1 MRPLVVRPL
10 IMNATNGNAASGNAA
25 KGYRGRALVVDLTTG
40 EHRWDPIPV
49 AVLRA
54 TIGGIGLG
62 TWLLHRYG
70 APTADH
76 DGETLTDADRRRLL
90 DSALEPE
97 NPLIFATSPLVG
109 TRLTTS
115 SKFAVLT
122 RSPLT
127 GFIADGLSSSHLAVE
142 LKRACGDALV
152 VVGRATTPT
161 LLQIDTDGTPRLLPA
176 TDLMGLSTM
185 DTEAAVKQMLDDG
198 SRRPVR
204 VASIG
209 PAGERLV
216 RFASIANDG
225 GRQAG
230 RCGPGAVMGSKNLKA
245 IAIRGRPDSDP
256 PIADADGLREYSR
269 DLSRRSL
276 GAATAKYRELGTI
289 ANVSVFNRLGTL
301 PTRNFQQSTFE
312 QAEAVSGEALHQTRA
327 TRTAH
332 CANCTIGCEKIVTVA
347 PKGDGAT
354 STGPPISARLEYE
367 SLFAL
372 GPLVGVGDP
381 DAVIR
386 AVRRCDE
393 LGLDTIS
400 AGGVIAWAIET
411 AERGLLP
418 QMASVMGS
426 DATTPTGLQFGDGE
440 GVIALLDDI
449 GYRRGY
455 LGNLLADGTRRAAQ
469 QVGGGSV
476 DWAMQVK
483 GLEMPGYEPRSL
495 KTLALGLA
503 TTPRGACHN
512 RTSAYDADFS
522 PDVDRLAVD
531 DRRGHI
537 AAASE
542 DFAAALDSLIWCK
555 FLRRAFDDFWEES
568 ANVYRMVTGWDDFDS
583 AELRRAASHIAD
595 LKKAYN
601 QRWGWRRSDDT
612 LPPRILNEPLT
623 DGVAAGVGLT
633 ASELDKMIA
642 DYYVARGWSEA
653 GQVDAATLAL

>member
-1 MRPLVVRPL
+1 MDALY
-10 IMNATNGNAASGNAA
+10 
-25 KGYRGRALVVDLTTG
+25 GYRGFATVVDLTTG
-40 EHRWDPIPV
+40 EYRRDPIPQD
-49 AVLRA
+49 ALRA
-54 TIGGIGLG
+54 TVGGIGLG
-62 TWLLHRYG
+62 TWMLHRYG
-70 APTADH
+70 SPAVDH
-76 DGETLTDADRRRLL
+76 DGEILSDDDRKQLL
-90 DSALEPE
+90 DSALSPD
-97 NPLIFATSPLVG
+97 NPLIFVTSPLVG

-115 SKFAVLT
+115 SKFAVMT

-152 VVGRATTPT
+152 IAGRSEHPA
-161 LLQIDTDGTPRLLPA
+161 LLHIDTDGVPHIRNAGHLL
-176 TDLMGLSTM
+176 GLSTL
-185 DTEAAVKQMLDDG
+185 DTEATVKQELDDG
-198 SRRPVR
+198 GRRPVR
-204 VASIG
+204 VACIG
-209 PAGERLV
+209 PAGENLV

-245 IAIRGRPDSDP
+245 IAVRGNPDEDP
-256 PIADADGLREYSR
+256 PVAHPEDLRGYAR

-312 QAEAVSGEALHQTRA
+312 DAEAVSGEALHQTKT
-327 TRTAH
+327 TRSAH
-332 CANCTIGCEKIVTVA
+332 CANCTIGCEKIVTVGSKA
-347 PKGDGAT
+347 RGTQQDGEV
-354 STGPPISARLEYE
+354 SARLEYE

-400 AGGVIAWAIET
+400 AGGVIAWAMET
-411 AERGLLP
+411 AGRGLLP
-418 QMASVMGS
+418 SLDLGDGADLARAG
-426 DATTPTGLQFGDGE
+426 PNFGDGAA
-440 GVIALLDDI
+440 VIQLLEDI
-449 GYRRGY
+449 GYRRGV
-455 LGNLLADGTRRAAQ
+455 LGNLLADGTRLAAER
-469 QVGGGSV
+469 VGGGSGA
-476 DWAMQVK
+476 WAMQVK

-522 PDVDRLAVD
+522 PEVDRLTVD
-531 DRRGHI
+531 GRRGKI
-537 AAASE
+537 AADSE

-555 FLRRAFDDFWEES
+555 FLRRAFGDFWEES
-568 ANVYRMVTGWDDFDS
+568 AAVYRMVTGWEDFDA
-583 AELRRAASHIAD
+583 AELRRAAAHIAD
-595 LKKAYN
+595 LKKRYN

-612 LPPRILNEPLT
+612 LPDRALNEPLA

-633 ASELDKMIA
+633 KGELDRMID
-642 DYYVARGWSEA
+642 DYYRARGWTTGGRVEPASI
-653 GQVDAATLAL
+653 VL

>member
-1 MRPLVVRPL
+1 MDALY
-10 IMNATNGNAASGNAA
+10 
-25 KGYRGRALVVDLTTG
+25 GYRGFATVVDLTTG
-40 EHRWDPIPV
+40 EYRRDPIPQD
-49 AVLRA
+49 ALRA
-54 TIGGIGLG
+54 TVGGIGLG
-62 TWLLHRYG
+62 TWMLHRYG
-70 APTADH
+70 SPAVDH
-76 DGETLTDADRRRLL
+76 DGEILSDDDRKQLL
-90 DSALEPE
+90 DSALSPD
-97 NPLIFATSPLVG
+97 NPLIFVTSPLVG

-115 SKFAVLT
+115 SKFAVMT

-152 VVGRATTPT
+152 IAGRSEHPA
-161 LLQIDTDGTPRLLPA
+161 LLHIDTDGVPHIRNAGHLL
-176 TDLMGLSTM
+176 GLSTL
-185 DTEAAVKQMLDDG
+185 DTEATVKQELDDG
-198 SRRPVR
+198 GRRPVR
-204 VASIG
+204 VACIG
-209 PAGERLV
+209 PAGENLV

-245 IAIRGRPDSDP
+245 IAVRGNPDEDP
-256 PIADADGLREYSR
+256 PVAHPEDLRGYAR

-312 QAEAVSGEALHQTRA
+312 DAEAVSGEALHQTNT
-327 TRTAH
+327 TRSAH
-332 CANCTIGCEKIVTVA
+332 CANCTIGCEKIVTVGSKA
-347 PKGDGAT
+347 RGTQQDGEV
-354 STGPPISARLEYE
+354 SARLEYE

-400 AGGVIAWAIET
+400 AGGVIAWAMET
-411 AERGLLP
+411 AGRGLLP
-418 QMASVMGS
+418 SLHLGDGA
-426 DATTPTGLQFGDGE
+426 DLAHAGLNFGDGAV
-440 GVIALLDDI
+440 VIQLVEDI
-449 GYRRGY
+449 GYRRGV
-455 LGNLLADGTRRAAQ
+455 LGNLLADGTRLAAER
-469 QVGGGSV
+469 VGGGSGA
-476 DWAMQVK
+476 WAMQVK

-522 PDVDRLAVD
+522 PEVDRLAVD
-531 DRRGHI
+531 GRRGKI
-537 AAASE
+537 AADSE

-555 FLRRAFDDFWEES
+555 FLRRAFGDFWEES
-568 ANVYRMVTGWDDFDS
+568 AAVYRIVTGWEDFDA
-583 AELRRAASHIAD
+583 AELRRAAAHIAD
-595 LKKAYN
+595 LKKRYN

-612 LPPRILNEPLT
+612 LPDRALNEPLA

-633 ASELDKMIA
+633 KEELDRMID
-642 DYYVARGWSEA
+642 DYYRARGWTTGGRVEPASI
-653 GQVDAATLAL
+653 VL

>member
-1 MRPLVVRPL
+1 MS
-10 IMNATNGNAASGNAA
+10 TTH
-25 KGYRGRALVVDLTTG
+25 GYRGAALVVDLTTG
-40 EHRWDPIPV
+40 EHRWDPIPDR
-49 AVLRA
+49 VLRA

-62 TWLLHRYG
+62 TWLLHQYG
-70 APTADH
+70 APEVDS
-76 DGETLTDADRRRLL
+76 DGAILTDAERLRLL
-90 DSALEPE
+90 DSAFEPE
-97 NPLIFATSPLVG
+97 NPLIFVSSPLVG

-152 VVGRATTPT
+152 ILGKALEPT
-161 LLQIDTDGTPRLLPA
+161 LLHIDGDSPPRLLPA
-176 TDLMGLSTM
+176 GDLLGLSTS
-185 DTEAAVKQMLDDG
+185 DTEVAVKERLDDG
-198 SRRPVR
+198 TRRPVR

-245 IAIRGRPDSDP
+245 IAVRGRPDANP
-256 PIADADGLREYSR
+256 PVADSSGLREYAR

-312 QAEAVSGEALHQTRA
+312 MADDVSGEVLHQTRA

-332 CANCTIGCEKIVTVA
+332 CANCTIGCEKIISVA
-347 PKGDGAT
+347 SKEGDSESAGNRE
-354 STGPPISARLEYE
+354 SARLEYE

-386 AVRRCDE
+386 AVKRCDE
-393 LGLDTIS
+393 LGIDTIS
-400 AGGVIAWAIET
+400 TGGAIAWAIESS
-411 AERGLLP
+411 ERGLLP
-418 QMASVMGS
+418 RTLGGENVNG
-426 DATTPTGLQFGDGE
+426 GLPVSLHFGNGE
-440 GVIALLDDI
+440 AVLALLDDI
-449 GYRRGY
+449 GHRRGY
-455 LGNLLADGTRRAAQ
+455 LGNLLADGTRLAALS
-469 QVGGGSV
+469 VGGGSEK
-476 DWAMQVK
+476 WAMQVK

-522 PDVDRLAVD
+522 PEVDRLTVD
-531 DRRGHI
+531 DRRGSI

-555 FLRRAFDDFWEES
+555 FLRRAFGDFWEES
-568 ANVYRMVTGWDDFDS
+568 AAVYRMITGWDDFDA

-601 QRWGWRRSDDT
+601 QRWGWNRADDT
-612 LPPRILNEPLT
+612 LPPRTLT
-623 DGVAAGVGLT
+623 EALSDGVAAGVGLT
-633 ASELDKMIA
+633 PDELDKMIA
-642 DYYVARGWSEA
+642 DYYVARGWNSDGRVA
-653 GQVDAATLAL
+653 MASLAL

>member
-1 MRPLVVRPL
+1 MSALY
-10 IMNATNGNAASGNAA
+10 
-25 KGYRGRALVVDLTTG
+25 GYRGYATVVDLTTG
-40 EHRWDPIPV
+40 EYRRDQIPPS
-49 AVLRA
+49 VLRA

-70 APTADH
+70 GPPLDL
-76 DGETLTDADRRRLL
+76 DGEVISHAERTQLL
-90 DSALEPE
+90 DTALEPD
-97 NPLIFATSPLVG
+97 NPLIFVTSPLVG

-115 SKFAVLT
+115 SKFAVMT

-152 VVGRATTPT
+152 ITGRSDRPA
-161 LLQIDTDGTPRLLPA
+161 LLHIDTDGVPRARPA
-176 TDLMGLSTM
+176 DHLVSLSTM
-185 DTEAAVKQMLDDG
+185 ETEAAVKRELDDG

-204 VASIG
+204 VACIG
-209 PAGERLV
+209 PAGEKLV

-245 IAIRGRPDSDP
+245 IAIRGNPDADPPVARPD
-256 PIADADGLREYSR
+256 ALREYAR

-312 QAEAVSGEALHQTRA
+312 DAEAVSGEALHQTRA
-327 TRTAH
+327 TRSAH
-332 CANCTIGCEKIVTVA
+332 CANCTIGCEKIVTVGKKNA
-347 PKGDGAT
+347 GAK
-354 STGPPISARLEYE
+354 STGQVSARLEYE

-372 GPLVGVGDP
+372 GPLIGVGNP

-400 AGGVIAWAIET
+400 AGGVIAWAMET
-411 AERGLLP
+411 AERELLP
-418 QMASVMGS
+418 SLHLGNSNGVADS
-426 DATTPTGLQFGDGE
+426 APNFGDGSA
-440 GVIALLDDI
+440 VVNLLGDI
-449 GYRRGY
+449 GHRRGR
-455 LGNLLADGTRRAAQ
+455 LGNLLAEGSRLAAAQ
-469 QVGGGSV
+469 VGCGSQA
-476 DWAMQVK
+476 WAMQVK

-522 PDVDRLAVD
+522 PEVDRLTID
-531 DRRGHI
+531 GRRGKI
-537 AAASE
+537 AADSE

-555 FLRRAFDDFWEES
+555 FLRRAFGDFWEES
-568 ANVYRMVTGWDDFDS
+568 AAVYRMVTGWDDFD
-583 AELRRAASHIAD
+583 ADELRRAAAHIAD

-612 LPPRILNEPLT
+612 LPDRTLT
-623 DGVAAGVGLT
+623 ELLPDGVAAGVGLT
-633 ASELDKMIA
+633 RDELDGMIA
-642 DYYVARGWSEA
+642 DYYRARGWSA
-653 GQVDAATLAL
+653 DGRVDLAAVSL

>member
-1 MRPLVVRPL
+1 MTSLH
-10 IMNATNGNAASGNAA
+10 
-25 KGYRGRALVVDLTTG
+25 GYRGYATVVDLTTG
-40 EHRWDPIPV
+40 EYRRDTIP
-49 AVLRA
+49 AAALRS

-70 APTADH
+70 GPPVDQ
-76 DGETLTDADRRRLL
+76 DGELHHHADRMRRL
-90 DSALEPE
+90 DSALQPD
-97 NPLIFATSPLVG
+97 NPLIFVTSPLVG

-115 SKFAVLT
+115 SKFAVMT

-152 VVGRATTPT
+152 ITGRCDD
-161 LLQIDTDGTPRLLPA
+161 LSVLHVDVDGAPRIKPA
-176 TDLMGLSTM
+176 AHLKGLSTTE
-185 DTEAAVKQMLDDG
+185 TEAGVKGELNDG

-204 VASIG
+204 VACIG
-209 PAGERLV
+209 PAGENLV

-245 IAIRGRPDSDP
+245 VALRGNPEADPPVARPD
-256 PIADADGLREYSR
+256 ALREYAR

-276 GAATAKYRELGTI
+276 GAATAKYRELGTM

-312 QAEAVSGEALHQTRA
+312 DAEAVSGEALHQNRPTRS
-327 TRTAH
+327 AH
-332 CANCTIGCEKIVTVA
+332 CANCTIGCEKIVTVGKKD
-347 PKGDGAT
+347 PGAKQ
-354 STGPPISARLEYE
+354 GAEISSRLEYE

-372 GPLVGVGDP
+372 GPLIGVGDP
-381 DAVIR
+381 DAIIR

-400 AGGVIAWAIET
+400 AGGVIAWVMET

-418 QMASVMGS
+418 SL
-426 DATTPTGLQFGDGE
+426 GLGNSNGVTNSALNFGDGTA
-440 GVIALLDDI
+440 VIDLLDDM
-449 GYRRGY
+449 GHRRGF
-455 LGNLLADGTRRAAQ
+455 LGNLLAEGTRLAAEQ
-469 QVGGGSV
+469 IGAGSES
-476 DWAMQVK
+476 WAMQVK

-522 PDVDRLAVD
+522 PDVDRLTVD
-531 DRRGHI
+531 DTRGQI
-537 AAASE
+537 AADSE

-555 FLRRAFDDFWEES
+555 FLRRAFGDFWEES
-568 ANVYRMVTGWDDFDS
+568 AAVYRMVTGWEDFDA
-583 AELRRAASHIAD
+583 AELRRAAAHIAD

-612 LPPRILNEPLT
+612 LPGRTLTEPLP

-633 ASELDKMIA
+633 ANELNGMIT
-642 DYYVARGWSEA
+642 DYYRARGWSEA
-653 GQVDAATLAL
+653 GRIDLAALGL

>member
-1 MRPLVVRPL
+1 MDALY
-10 IMNATNGNAASGNAA
+10 
-25 KGYRGRALVVDLTTG
+25 GYRGFATVVDLTTG
-40 EHRWDPIPV
+40 EYRRDPIPQD
-49 AVLRA
+49 ALRA
-54 TIGGIGLG
+54 TVGGIGLG
-62 TWLLHRYG
+62 TWMLHRYG
-70 APTADH
+70 SPAVDH
-76 DGETLTDADRRRLL
+76 DGEILSDDDRKQLL
-90 DSALEPE
+90 DSALSPD
-97 NPLIFATSPLVG
+97 NPLIFVTSPLVG

-115 SKFAVLT
+115 SKFAVMT

-127 GFIADGLSSSHLAVE
+127 GFIADGLSSSHLAVD

-152 VVGRATTPT
+152 IAGRSEHPA
-161 LLQIDTDGTPRLLPA
+161 LLHIDTDGVPHIRNAGHLL
-176 TDLMGLSTM
+176 GLSTL
-185 DTEAAVKQMLDDG
+185 DTEATVKRELDDG
-198 SRRPVR
+198 GRRPVR
-204 VASIG
+204 VACIG
-209 PAGERLV
+209 PAGENLV

-245 IAIRGRPDSDP
+245 IAVRGNPDADP
-256 PIADADGLREYSR
+256 PVAHPEDLRGYAR

-312 QAEAVSGEALHQTRA
+312 DAEAVSGEALHQTKT
-327 TRTAH
+327 TRSAH
-332 CANCTIGCEKIVTVA
+332 CANCTIGCEKIVTVGSKA
-347 PKGDGAT
+347 RGTQQDGEV
-354 STGPPISARLEYE
+354 SARLEYE

-400 AGGVIAWAIET
+400 AGGVIAWAMET
-411 AERGLLP
+411 AGRGLLP
-418 QMASVMGS
+418 SLHLGDGA
-426 DATTPTGLQFGDGE
+426 DLAHAGLNFGDGAV
-440 GVIALLDDI
+440 VIQILDDI
-449 GYRRGY
+449 GYRRGV
-455 LGNLLADGTRRAAQ
+455 LGNLLADGTRLAAER
-469 QVGGGSV
+469 VGGGSGA
-476 DWAMQVK
+476 WAMQVK

-522 PDVDRLAVD
+522 PEVDRLTVD
-531 DRRGHI
+531 GRRGKI
-537 AAASE
+537 AADSE

-555 FLRRAFDDFWEES
+555 FLRRAFGDFWEES
-568 ANVYRMVTGWDDFDS
+568 AAVYRMVTGWGDFDA
-583 AELRRAASHIAD
+583 AELRRAAAHIAD
-595 LKKAYN
+595 LKKRYN

-612 LPPRILNEPLT
+612 LPDRALNEPLA

-633 ASELDKMIA
+633 KEELDRMID
-642 DYYVARGWSEA
+642 DYYRARGWTTGGRVEPASI
-653 GQVDAATLAL
+653 VL

>member
-1 MRPLVVRPL
+1 MSELY
-10 IMNATNGNAASGNAA
+10 
-25 KGYRGRALVVDLTTG
+25 GYRGYATVVDLTTG
-40 EHRWDPIPV
+40 ACRRDPIPRD
-49 AVLRA
+49 ALRS

-70 APTADH
+70 GPPADH
-76 DGETLTDADRRRLL
+76 DGELLSAPDRMRLL
-90 DSALEPE
+90 DSALEPD
-97 NPLIFATSPLVG
+97 NPLIFVTSPLVG

-115 SKFAVLT
+115 SKFAVMT

-142 LKRACGDALV
+142 LKRACGDVLV
-152 VVGRATTPT
+152 ITGRCDSFSV
-161 LLQIDTDGTPRLLPA
+161 LHIDAGGDPRLKPA
-176 TDLMGLSTM
+176 AHLAGRSTTE
-185 DTEAAVKQMLDDG
+185 TEAAVKRDLDDG
-198 SRRPVR
+198 TRRPVR
-204 VASIG
+204 VACIG

-245 IAIRGRPDSDP
+245 IAVRGNPESDP
-256 PIADADGLREYSR
+256 AVADPAALRAYAR

-312 QAEAVSGEALHQTRA
+312 EAEAVSGETLHQTRA
-327 TRTAH
+327 TRSAH
-332 CANCTIGCEKIVTVA
+332 CANCTIGCEKIVTVGR
-347 PKGDGAT
+347 KGKG
-354 STGPPISARLEYE
+354 SKQTGEVSARLEYE

-381 DAVIR
+381 DAVIH

-400 AGGVIAWAIET
+400 AGSVIAWAMET
-411 AERGLLP
+411 AQRGLLP
-418 QMASVMGS
+418 SLDLGDRS
-426 DATTPTGLQFGDGE
+426 SSPDAVPNFGDGTA
-440 GVIALLDDI
+440 VIDLLDDI
-449 GYRRGY
+449 GHRRGL
-455 LGNLLADGTRRAAQ
+455 LGNLLAEGSRLAAER
-469 QVGGGSV
+469 VGGGS
-476 DWAMQVK
+476 DAWAMQVK

-522 PDVDRLAVD
+522 PDVDRLTVD
-531 DRRGHI
+531 ERRGKI
-537 AAASE
+537 AADSE

-568 ANVYRMVTGWDDFDS
+568 AAVYRMVTGWEDFDA
-583 AELRRAASHIAD
+583 AELRRAAAHIAD
-595 LKKAYN
+595 LKKCYN

-612 LPPRILNEPLT
+612 LPDRTLTEPLA
-623 DGVAAGVGLT
+623 DGIAAGVGLT
-633 ASELDKMIA
+633 AGELDAMIA
-642 DYYVARGWSEA
+642 DYYRARGWTWDGRADPVAA
-653 GQVDAATLAL
+653 GL

>member
-1 MRPLVVRPL
+1 MSVLY
-10 IMNATNGNAASGNAA
+10 
-25 KGYRGRALVVDLTTG
+25 GYRGFATVVDLTTG
-40 EHRWDPIPV
+40 EYRRDPIPPET
-49 AVLRA
+49 LRS

-62 TWLLHRYG
+62 TWLLHRYAG
-70 APTADH
+70 PPVDH
-76 DGETLTDADRRRLL
+76 DGEPLSHSDRMRLL
-90 DSALEPE
+90 DAALEPE
-97 NPLIFATSPLVG
+97 NALIFVTSPLVG

-115 SKFAVLT
+115 SKFAVMT

-152 VVGRATTPT
+152 ITGRADKPAI
-161 LLQIDTDGTPRLLPA
+161 LHIDTDGIARVRPA
-176 TDLMGLSTM
+176 GHLMGLSTM
-185 DTEAAVKQMLDDG
+185 DTESAVKEELDDG

-204 VASIG
+204 VACIG
-209 PAGERLV
+209 PAGENLV

-245 IAIRGRPDSDP
+245 IAVRGNPESDP
-256 PIADADGLREYSR
+256 PAANPEALRDYAR

-312 QAEAVSGEALHQTRA
+312 GADAVSGEALHQTKA
-327 TRTAH
+327 TRSAH
-332 CANCTIGCEKIVTVA
+332 CANCTIGCEKIVTVG
-347 PKGDGAT
+347 KKSDRGKQ
-354 STGPPISARLEYE
+354 TGEVSARLEYE

-381 DAVIR
+381 DSVIR
-386 AVRRCDE
+386 AVRKCDE

-411 AERGLLP
+411 AERGLL
-418 QMASVMGS
+418 QNVDLGS
-426 DATTPTGLQFGDGE
+426 GDDGSALSLNFGDGAA
-440 GVIALLDDI
+440 VIGLLDDI
-449 GYRRGY
+449 GHRRGL
-455 LGNLLADGTRRAAQ
+455 LGSLLAEGSRLAAER
-469 QVGGGSV
+469 VGHGSES
-476 DWAMQVK
+476 WAMQVK

-522 PDVDRLAVD
+522 PEVDRLTVD
-531 DRRGHI
+531 DRRGRI
-537 AAASE
+537 AANSE

-555 FLRRAFDDFWEES
+555 FLRRAFGDFWEES
-568 ANVYRMVTGWDDFDS
+568 AAVYRMVTGWEDFD
-583 AELRRAASHIAD
+583 ADELRHAAAHIAD

-612 LPPRILNEPLT
+612 LPVRTLTEPLT

-633 ASELDKMIA
+633 ADELDAMTT
-642 DYYVARGWSEA
+642 DYYAARGW
-653 GQVDAATLAL
+653 DANGRVNLAAIGS

>member
-1 MRPLVVRPL
+1 MDALY
-10 IMNATNGNAASGNAA
+10 
-25 KGYRGRALVVDLTTG
+25 GYRGFATVVDLTTG
-40 EHRWDPIPV
+40 EYRRDPIPQD
-49 AVLRA
+49 ALRA
-54 TIGGIGLG
+54 TVGGIGLG
-62 TWLLHRYG
+62 TWMLHRYG
-70 APTADH
+70 SPAVDH
-76 DGETLTDADRRRLL
+76 DGEILSDDNRKQLL
-90 DSALEPE
+90 DSALSPD
-97 NPLIFATSPLVG
+97 NPLIFVTSPLVG

-115 SKFAVLT
+115 SKFAVMT

-152 VVGRATTPT
+152 IAGRSEHPA
-161 LLQIDTDGTPRLLPA
+161 LLHIDTDGVPHIRNAGHLL
-176 TDLMGLSTM
+176 GLSTL
-185 DTEAAVKQMLDDG
+185 DTEATVKRELDDG
-198 SRRPVR
+198 GRRPVR
-204 VASIG
+204 VACIG
-209 PAGERLV
+209 PAGENLV

-245 IAIRGRPDSDP
+245 IAVRGNPDADP
-256 PIADADGLREYSR
+256 PVAHPGDLRGYAR

-312 QAEAVSGEALHQTRA
+312 DAEAVSGEALHQTKT
-327 TRTAH
+327 TRSAH
-332 CANCTIGCEKIVTVA
+332 CANCTIGCEKIVTVGSKA
-347 PKGDGAT
+347 RGTQQDGEV
-354 STGPPISARLEYE
+354 SARLEYE

-400 AGGVIAWAIET
+400 AGGVIAWAMET
-411 AERGLLP
+411 AGRGLLP
-418 QMASVMGS
+418 SLDLGDGA
-426 DATTPTGLQFGDGE
+426 DLAHAGLNFGDGAV
-440 GVIALLDDI
+440 VIQLVEDI
-449 GYRRGY
+449 GYRRGV
-455 LGNLLADGTRRAAQ
+455 LGNLLADGTRLAAER
-469 QVGGGSV
+469 VGGGSGA
-476 DWAMQVK
+476 WAMQVK

-522 PDVDRLAVD
+522 PEVDRLAVD
-531 DRRGHI
+531 GRRGKI
-537 AAASE
+537 AADSE

-555 FLRRAFDDFWEES
+555 FLRRAFGDFWEES
-568 ANVYRMVTGWDDFDS
+568 AAVYRMVTGWEDFDA
-583 AELRRAASHIAD
+583 AELRHAAAHIAD
-595 LKKAYN
+595 LKKRYN

-612 LPPRILNEPLT
+612 LPDRALNEPLA

-633 ASELDKMIA
+633 KGELDRMID
-642 DYYVARGWSEA
+642 DYYRARGWTTGGRVEPA
-653 GQVDAATLAL
+653 PIVL

>member
-1 MRPLVVRPL
+1 MSAVPTLY
-10 IMNATNGNAASGNAA
+10 
-25 KGYRGRALVVDLTTG
+25 GYRGYATVVDLTTG
-40 EHRWDPIPV
+40 EHRRDPIPQS
-49 AVLRA
+49 ALRA

-70 APTADH
+70 SPRSEH
-76 DGETLTDADRRRLL
+76 HGESLSSADRMRLL
-90 DSALEPE
+90 DSALEPD
-97 NPLIFATSPLVG
+97 NPLIFVTSPLVG

-115 SKFAVLT
+115 SKFAVMT

-152 VVGRATTPT
+152 ITGRCED
-161 LLQIDTDGTPRLLPA
+161 LSVLHIDSDGIPRIKSGEHLA
-176 TDLMGLSTM
+176 GLTTM
-185 DTEAAVKQMLDDG
+185 DTEAAVKRELNDG
-198 SRRPVR
+198 GRRPVR
-204 VASIG
+204 VACIG
-209 PAGERLV
+209 PAGENLV

-245 IAIRGRPDSDP
+245 IALRGNPESDP
-256 PIADADGLREYSR
+256 PVADPVSLRAYAR

-312 QAEAVSGEALHQTRA
+312 DAEAVSGEALHQTKS
-327 TRTAH
+327 TRSAH
-332 CANCTIGCEKIVTVA
+332 CANCTIGCEKIVTVGKKD
-347 PKGDGAT
+347 KGAKQ
-354 STGPPISARLEYE
+354 TGEVSARLEYE

-400 AGGVIAWAIET
+400 AGGVIAWAMET

-418 QMASVMGS
+418 SPDVGDPNRATGS
-426 DATTPTGLQFGDGE
+426 ALNFGDGTA
-440 GVIALLDDI
+440 VVDLLDDI
-449 GYRRGY
+449 ANRRGL
-455 LGNLLADGTRRAAQ
+455 LGDLLAEGSRLAAES
-469 QVGGGSV
+469 VGAGSGS
-476 DWAMQVK
+476 WAMQVK

-522 PDVDRLAVD
+522 PEVDRLTVD
-531 DRRGHI
+531 ERRGQI
-537 AAASE
+537 AADSE

-555 FLRRAFDDFWEES
+555 FLRRAFDDFWDES
-568 ANVYRMVTGWDDFDS
+568 AAVYRMVTGWKDFD
-583 AELRRAASHIAD
+583 AEELRRAAGHIAD

-601 QRWGWRRSDDT
+601 QRWGWQRSDDT
-612 LPPRILNEPLT
+612 LPGRTLTEPLA

-633 ASELDKMIA
+633 TDELDMMVA
-642 DYYVARGWSEA
+642 DYYRARGWSND
-653 GQVDAATLAL
+653 GRVDLASLAL

>member
-1 MRPLVVRPL
+1 MSAVSVLY
-10 IMNATNGNAASGNAA
+10 
-25 KGYRGRALVVDLTTG
+25 GYRGYATVVDLTTG
-40 EHRWDPIPV
+40 GYRRDPIPPS
-49 AVLRA
+49 VLRS

-70 APTADH
+70 GPPADLDSEPISH
-76 DGETLTDADRRRLL
+76 ADRIRLL
-90 DSALEPE
+90 DSALDPD
-97 NPLIFATSPLVG
+97 NPLIFVTSPLVG

-115 SKFAVLT
+115 SKFAVMT

-152 VVGRATTPT
+152 ITGRCDDLSVLRVDADGVPHIEPAEHLKGFSTTE
-161 LLQIDTDGTPRLLPA
+161 
-176 TDLMGLSTM
+176 
-185 DTEAAVKQMLDDG
+185 TEAAVKRELDDG
-198 SRRPVR
+198 SRRSVR
-204 VASIG
+204 VACIG
-209 PAGERLV
+209 PGGENLV

-245 IAIRGRPDSDP
+245 IALRGNPEADPPVARPD
-256 PIADADGLREYSR
+256 ALREYAR

-312 QAEAVSGEALHQTRA
+312 DAEAVSGEALHQTKA
-327 TRTAH
+327 TRSAH
-332 CANCTIGCEKIVTVA
+332 CANCTIGCEKIVTA
-347 PKGDGAT
+347 GKKDQGAKQ
-354 STGPPISARLEYE
+354 GVEISARLEYE

-381 DAVIR
+381 DAIIR

-400 AGGVIAWAIET
+400 AGGVIAWVMET
-411 AERGLLP
+411 AGRGLLP
-418 QMASVMGS
+418 SL
-426 DATTPTGLQFGDGE
+426 GLDNPNGGADSALDFGDG
-440 GVIALLDDI
+440 GAVIGLLDDI

-455 LGNLLADGTRRAAQ
+455 LGNLLAEGSRLAAER
-469 QVGGGSV
+469 VGGGSEA
-476 DWAMQVK
+476 WAMQVK
-483 GLEMPGYEPRSL
+483 ALEMPGYEPRSL

-522 PDVDRLAVD
+522 PDVDRLTVD
-531 DRRGHI
+531 DTRGQI
-537 AAASE
+537 AADSE

-555 FLRRAFDDFWEES
+555 FLRRAFGDFWEES
-568 ANVYRMVTGWDDFDS
+568 AAVYRMVTGWDDFD
-583 AELRRAASHIAD
+583 ATELRRAAARIAD
-595 LKKAYN
+595 LKKGYN

-612 LPPRILNEPLT
+612 LPGRTLTEPLS

-633 ASELDKMIA
+633 ANELDGMIA
-642 DYYVARGWSEA
+642 DYYLARGWSAE
-653 GQVDAATLAL
+653 GRVDLSAIGL

>member
-1 MRPLVVRPL
+1 MSAVDALY
-10 IMNATNGNAASGNAA
+10 
-25 KGYRGRALVVDLTTG
+25 GYRGYATVVDLTTG
-40 EHRWDPIPV
+40 EYRRDPIPQE
-49 AVLRA
+49 ALRS

-62 TWLLHRYG
+62 TWLLHRYAG
-70 APTADH
+70 PPVDY
-76 DGETLTDADRRRLL
+76 DGELLSHADKTRLL
-90 DSALEPE
+90 DSALDPE
-97 NPLIFATSPLVG
+97 NPLIFVTSPLVG

-115 SKFAVLT
+115 SKFAVMT

-152 VVGRATTPT
+152 ITGRSKHPAM
-161 LLQIDTDGTPRLLPA
+161 LHIDTDGVPRVRPADHLLG
-176 TDLMGLSTM
+176 MSTM
-185 DTEAAVKQMLDDG
+185 DTEAAVKMEMDDG

-204 VASIG
+204 VACIG
-209 PAGERLV
+209 PAGENLV

-245 IAIRGRPDSDP
+245 IAVRGNPEADP
-256 PIADADGLREYSR
+256 PVAHSQDLRGYAR

-312 QAEAVSGEALHQTRA
+312 SAEAVSGEALHQTRT
-327 TRTAH
+327 TRSAH
-332 CANCTIGCEKIVTVA
+332 CANCTIGCEKIVTVGNKSNRGQPTA
-347 PKGDGAT
+347 EL
-354 STGPPISARLEYE
+354 SARLEYE

-411 AERGLLP
+411 AERGLLRN
-418 QMASVMGS
+418 MEFGNGDDVSNTA
-426 DATTPTGLQFGDGE
+426 LNFGDGTV
-440 GVIALLDDI
+440 VIDLLDDI
-449 GYRRGY
+449 GHRRGV
-455 LGNLLADGTRRAAQ
+455 LGNLLAEGSRLAAERI
-469 QVGGGSV
+469 GRGSES
-476 DWAMQVK
+476 WAMQVK

-522 PDVDRLAVD
+522 PEVDRLTID
-531 DRRGHI
+531 DRRGRI
-537 AAASE
+537 AADSE

-568 ANVYRMVTGWDDFDS
+568 AAVYRMVTGWEDFD
-583 AELRRAASHIAD
+583 AVELRRAAAHIAD
-595 LKKAYN
+595 LKKAFN

-612 LPPRILNEPLT
+612 LPGRTLTEPLA

-633 ASELDKMIA
+633 APELDSMIA
-642 DYYVARGWSEA
+642 DYYVARGWD
-653 GQVDAATLAL
+653 GGGRVDLPATGL

>member
-1 MRPLVVRPL
+1 MS
-10 IMNATNGNAASGNAA
+10 TTH
-25 KGYRGRALVVDLTTG
+25 GYRGAALVVDLTTG
-40 EHRWDPIPV
+40 EHRWDPIPDR
-49 AVLRA
+49 VLRA

-62 TWLLHRYG
+62 TWLLHQYG
-70 APTADH
+70 APEVDS
-76 DGETLTDADRRRLL
+76 DGAILTDAERLRLL

-97 NPLIFATSPLVG
+97 NPLIFVSSPLVG

-152 VVGRATTPT
+152 ILGKAPEPT
-161 LLQIDTDGTPRLLPA
+161 LLHIDGDSPPRLLPA
-176 TDLMGLSTM
+176 GDLLGLSTS
-185 DTEAAVKQMLDDG
+185 DTEVAVKERLDDG
-198 SRRPVR
+198 TRRPVR

-245 IAIRGRPDSDP
+245 IAVRGRPDADP
-256 PIADADGLREYSR
+256 PVADSSGLREYAR

-312 QAEAVSGEALHQTRA
+312 MADDVSGEVLHQTRA

-332 CANCTIGCEKIVTVA
+332 CANCTIGCEKIISVA
-347 PKGDGAT
+347 SKEGDTKSAGNRE
-354 STGPPISARLEYE
+354 SARLEYE

-386 AVRRCDE
+386 AVKRCDE
-393 LGLDTIS
+393 LGIDTIS
-400 AGGVIAWAIET
+400 TGGAIAWAIESS
-411 AERGLLP
+411 ERGLLP
-418 QMASVMGS
+418 RTLGGENVNG
-426 DATTPTGLQFGDGE
+426 GLPVSLHFGNGE
-440 GVIALLDDI
+440 AVLALLDDI
-449 GYRRGY
+449 GHRRGY
-455 LGNLLADGTRRAAQ
+455 LGNLLADGTRLAALS
-469 QVGGGSV
+469 VGGGSEK
-476 DWAMQVK
+476 WAMQVK

-522 PDVDRLAVD
+522 PEVDRLTVD
-531 DRRGHI
+531 DRRGSI

-555 FLRRAFDDFWEES
+555 FLRRAFGDFWEES
-568 ANVYRMVTGWDDFDS
+568 AAVYRMITGWDDFDA

-601 QRWGWRRSDDT
+601 QRWGWNRADDT
-612 LPPRILNEPLT
+612 LPPRTLT
-623 DGVAAGVGLT
+623 EALSDGVAAGVGLT
-633 ASELDKMIA
+633 PDELNKMIA
-642 DYYVARGWSEA
+642 DYYVARGWNSDGRVA
-653 GQVDAATLAL
+653 MASLAL

>member
-1 MRPLVVRPL
+1 MR
-10 IMNATNGNAASGNAA
+10 ITH
-25 KGYRGRALVVDLTTG
+25 GYRGAALVVDLTTG
-40 EHRWDPIPV
+40 EHRWDPIPQR
-49 AVLRA
+49 VLRA

-62 TWLLHRYG
+62 TWLLHQYG
-70 APTADH
+70 APEVDF
-76 DGETLTDADRRRLL
+76 DGAILTDAQRLRLL
-90 DSALEPE
+90 DSAFEPE
-97 NPLIFATSPLVG
+97 NPLIFASSPLVG

-152 VVGRATTPT
+152 ILGKAPEPT
-161 LLQIDTDGTPRLLPA
+161 LLHIDGDSAPRLLPA
-176 TDLMGLSTM
+176 GDLLGLSTS
-185 DTEAAVKQMLDDG
+185 DTEVAVKERLDDG
-198 SRRPVR
+198 TRRPVR

-245 IAIRGRPDSDP
+245 IALRGRPDADP
-256 PIADADGLREYSR
+256 PVADASGLREYAR

-312 QAEAVSGEALHQTRA
+312 MADDVSGEALHQTRA

-332 CANCTIGCEKIVTVA
+332 CANCTIGCEKIISVA
-347 PKGDGAT
+347 SKEGDSKSAGNRE
-354 STGPPISARLEYE
+354 SARLEYE

-386 AVRRCDE
+386 AVKRCDE
-393 LGLDTIS
+393 LGIDTIS
-400 AGGVIAWAIET
+400 TGGAIAWAIESS
-411 AERGLLP
+411 ERGLLP
-418 QMASVMGS
+418 RTLGGENASG
-426 DATTPTGLQFGDGE
+426 GLPASLHFGDGE
-440 GVIALLDDI
+440 AVLSLLDDI
-449 GYRRGY
+449 GHRRGY
-455 LGNLLADGTRRAAQ
+455 LGNLLADGTRLAALN
-469 QVGGGSV
+469 VGGGSEK
-476 DWAMQVK
+476 WAMHVK

-522 PDVDRLAVD
+522 PEVDRLTVD
-531 DRRGHI
+531 DRRGTI

-555 FLRRAFDDFWEES
+555 FLRRAFGDFWEES
-568 ANVYRMVTGWDDFDS
+568 AAVYRMITGWDDFDV

-601 QRWGWRRSDDT
+601 QRWGWNRADDT
-612 LPPRILNEPLT
+612 LPPRTLT
-623 DGVAAGVGLT
+623 EALSDGVAAGVGLT
-633 ASELDKMIA
+633 SDELDKMIA
-642 DYYVARGWSEA
+642 DYYVARGWNSDGRVA
-653 GQVDAATLAL
+653 MVSLSL

>member
-1 MRPLVVRPL
+1 MSD
-10 IMNATNGNAASGNAA
+10 MATLY
-25 KGYRGRALVVDLTTG
+25 GYRGYATVVDLATG
-40 EHRWDPIPV
+40 EYRRDPIPE
-49 AVLRA
+49 ATLRL

-62 TWLLHRYG
+62 AWLLHRYG
-70 APTADH
+70 GPPVDQ
-76 DGETLTDADRRRLL
+76 DGELLPRADRMRLL
-90 DSALEPE
+90 DSALEPG
-97 NPLIFATSPLVG
+97 NPLIFVTSPLVG

-115 SKFAVLT
+115 SKFAVMT

-127 GFIADGLSSSHLAVE
+127 GFIADGLSSSHLAVG

-152 VVGRATTPT
+152 ITGRCAD
-161 LLQIDTDGTPRLLPA
+161 LSVLHIDADGIPRVKPA
-176 TDLMGLSTM
+176 RNLAGLSTM
-185 DTEAAVKQMLDDG
+185 ETEAAVKRQLDGG
-198 SRRPVR
+198 SRHPVR
-204 VASIG
+204 VACIG
-209 PAGERLV
+209 PAGENLV

-245 IAIRGRPDSDP
+245 IAVRGHPDADPPVARPD
-256 PIADADGLREYSR
+256 ALRSYAR

-301 PTRNFQQSTFE
+301 PTRNFRQSTFE
-312 QAEAVSGEALHQTRA
+312 SAEAVSGEALHQTRA
-327 TRTAH
+327 TRSAH
-332 CANCTIGCEKIVTVA
+332 CANCTIGCEKIVTMGKKNA
-347 PKGDGAT
+347 GPKE
-354 STGPPISARLEYE
+354 TGEVSARLEYE

-400 AGGVIAWAIET
+400 AGGVIAWAMET

-418 QMASVMGS
+418 SPDVGDTNRAAGS
-426 DATTPTGLQFGDGE
+426 ALNFGDGTA
-440 GVIALLDDI
+440 VVDLLDDI
-449 GYRRGY
+449 ANRRGL
-455 LGNLLADGTRRAAQ
+455 LGNLLADGSRLASQR
-469 QVGGGSV
+469 VGCGSEA
-476 DWAMQVK
+476 WAMQVK

-522 PDVDRLAVD
+522 PEVDRLSVD
-531 DRRGHI
+531 ARRGQI
-537 AAASE
+537 AADSE

-555 FLRRAFDDFWEES
+555 FLRRAFGDFWEES
-568 ANVYRMVTGWDDFDS
+568 ATVYRMVTGWDDFD
-583 AELRRAASHIAD
+583 ADELRRAAARIAD
-595 LKKAYN
+595 LKKGYN

-612 LPPRILNEPLT
+612 LPRRTLSEPLA
-623 DGVAAGVGLT
+623 DGVAAGIGLAT
-633 ASELDKMIA
+633 DELDAMIA
-642 DYYVARGWSEA
+642 DYYHARGWSA
-653 GQVDAATLAL
+653 DGRVDLAALAL

>member
-1 MRPLVVRPL
+1 MSALF
-10 IMNATNGNAASGNAA
+10 
-25 KGYRGRALVVDLTTG
+25 GYRGYATVVNLTTG
-40 EHRWDPIPV
+40 EYRRDPIPPE
-49 AVLRA
+49 ALRA

-70 APTADH
+70 APPVDH
-76 DGETLTDADRRRLL
+76 DGELLSSSDRVHLL
-90 DSALEPE
+90 DSALEPD
-97 NPLIFATSPLVG
+97 NPLIFVTSPLVG

-115 SKFAVLT
+115 SKFAVMT

-142 LKRACGDALV
+142 LKRAGGDALV
-152 VVGRATTPT
+152 ITGRSERPA
-161 LLQIDTDGTPRLLPA
+161 LLHIDSDGIPYIKPA
-176 TDLMGLSTM
+176 DHLMGLSTM
-185 DTEAAVKQMLDDG
+185 ATEAAVKQELDDG
-198 SRRPVR
+198 GRRPVR
-204 VASIG
+204 VACIG
-209 PAGERLV
+209 PAGENLV

-245 IAIRGRPDSDP
+245 IAVRGDPGTDP
-256 PIADADGLREYSR
+256 PIANPGALREYAR

-312 QAEAVSGEALHQTRA
+312 DAEAVSGEALHQTRA
-327 TRTAH
+327 TRSAH
-332 CANCTIGCEKIVTVA
+332 CANCTIGCEKIVTVG
-347 PKGDGAT
+347 KKTQRVQGG
-354 STGPPISARLEYE
+354 GEVSARLEYE

-400 AGGVIAWAIET
+400 AGGVIAWAMET

-418 QMASVMGS
+418 SLDLGDPSGTANP
-426 DATTPTGLQFGDGE
+426 ALNFGDGAA
-440 GVIALLDDI
+440 VIHLLDDI
-449 GYRRGY
+449 GHRRGS
-455 LGNLLADGTRRAAQ
+455 LGNLLAEGSRLAAER
-469 QVGGGSV
+469 VGGESES
-476 DWAMQVK
+476 WAMQVK

-522 PDVDRLAVD
+522 PEVDRLTVD
-531 DRRGHI
+531 DRRGKI
-537 AAASE
+537 AADSE

-555 FLRRAFDDFWEES
+555 FLRRAFGDFWEES
-568 ANVYRMVTGWDDFDS
+568 AAVYRMVTGWDDFGAD
-583 AELRRAASHIAD
+583 ELRLAAVHIAD
-595 LKKAYN
+595 LKKGYN
-601 QRWGWRRSDDT
+601 QRWGWQRSDDT
-612 LPPRILNEPLT
+612 LPGRTITEPLS
-623 DGVAAGVGLT
+623 DGVAAGVGL
-633 ASELDKMIA
+633 SRDELDAMIA
-642 DYYVARGWSEA
+642 DYYRARGWTDN
-653 GQVDAATLAL
+653 GRVDLAAIGL

>member
-1 MRPLVVRPL
+1 MSALC
-10 IMNATNGNAASGNAA
+10 
-25 KGYRGRALVVDLTTG
+25 GYRGFTTVVDLTTG
-40 EHRWDPIPV
+40 EYRRDPIPQET
-49 AVLRA
+49 LRS

-62 TWLLHRYG
+62 TWLLHHYG
-70 APTADH
+70 SPAVDH
-76 DGETLTDADRRRLL
+76 DGELLSPAARMRLL
-90 DSALEPE
+90 DSALEPA
-97 NPLIFATSPLVG
+97 NPLIFVTSPLVG

-115 SKFAVLT
+115 SKFAVMT

-152 VVGRATTPT
+152 ITGCSQQAA
-161 LLQIDTDGTPRLLPA
+161 LLHIDADGVPRIKPA
-176 TDLMGLSTM
+176 AHLMGLSTM
-185 DTEAAVKQMLDDG
+185 DTEAAVKRELDDG

-204 VASIG
+204 VAGIG
-209 PAGERLV
+209 PAGENLV

-245 IAIRGRPDSDP
+245 IAVRGNPESDP
-256 PIADADGLREYSR
+256 PVADPGALRAYAR

-312 QAEAVSGEALHQTRA
+312 DAEAVSGEALHQNRA
-327 TRTAH
+327 TRSAH
-332 CANCTIGCEKIVTVA
+332 CANCTIGCEKIVTVG
-347 PKGDGAT
+347 KKDQGAQQA
-354 STGPPISARLEYE
+354 GEVSARLEYE

-400 AGGVIAWAIET
+400 AGGVIAWAMET
-411 AERGLLP
+411 AERGLLSSLDLGDP
-418 QMASVMGS
+418 IGTA
-426 DATTPTGLQFGDGE
+426 DTALNFGDGAA
-440 GVIALLDDI
+440 VIDLLDDI
-449 GYRRGY
+449 GHRRGP
-455 LGNLLADGTRRAAQ
+455 LGDLLAEGSRLAAER
-469 QVGGGSV
+469 VGGGA
-476 DWAMQVK
+476 DTWAMQVK
-483 GLEMPGYEPRSL
+483 GLEMPGYEPRTL

-512 RTSAYDADFS
+512 RTSAYNADFS
-522 PDVDRLAVD
+522 PEVDRLTVD
-531 DRRGHI
+531 DRRGKI

-555 FLRRAFDDFWEES
+555 FLRRAFGDFWEES
-568 ANVYRMVTGWDDFDS
+568 AAVYRMATGWDDFD
-583 AELRRAASHIAD
+583 ADELRRAAAHIAD

-612 LPPRILNEPLT
+612 LPGRTLTEPLS

-633 ASELDKMIA
+633 SAELDAMIA
-642 DYYVARGWSEA
+642 DYYRTRGWSA
-653 GQVDAATLAL
+653 DGRVDLAAMVL

>member
-1 MRPLVVRPL
+1 MSALY
-10 IMNATNGNAASGNAA
+10 
-25 KGYRGRALVVDLTTG
+25 GYRGYATVVDLTTG
-40 EHRWDPIPV
+40 EYRRDPIPLN
-49 AVLRA
+49 VLRS

-62 TWLLHRYG
+62 SWLLHRYG
-70 APTADH
+70 GPPVDH
-76 DGETLTDADRRRLL
+76 DGALLSSTDRMRLL
-90 DSALEPE
+90 DSALESD
-97 NPLIFATSPLVG
+97 NPLIFVTSPLVG

-115 SKFAVLT
+115 SKFAVMT

-152 VVGRATTPT
+152 ITGRSGHPALLHIDAVGV
-161 LLQIDTDGTPRLLPA
+161 PRIKPA
-176 TDLMGLSTM
+176 DHLMGLSTM
-185 DTEAAVKQMLDDG
+185 DTEAAVKQELDDG

-204 VASIG
+204 VACIG
-209 PAGERLV
+209 PAGENLV

-245 IAIRGRPDSDP
+245 IAVRGDPGADP
-256 PIADADGLREYSR
+256 PVADPDALRAYAR

-312 QAEAVSGEALHQTRA
+312 DAEAISGEALHQTRT
-327 TRTAH
+327 TRSAH
-332 CANCTIGCEKIVTVA
+332 CANCTIGCEKIVTVGKKDRA
-347 PKGDGAT
+347 NSQGGEV
-354 STGPPISARLEYE
+354 SARLEYE

-400 AGGVIAWAIET
+400 AGGVIAWAMET

-418 QMASVMGS
+418 SLDLGNPGDPA
-426 DATTPTGLQFGDGE
+426 LNFGDGAA
-440 GVIALLDDI
+440 VINLLESI
-449 GYRRGY
+449 GHRRGV
-455 LGNLLADGTRRAAQ
+455 LGNLLAEGSRLAAERI
-469 QVGGGSV
+469 GGGSES
-476 DWAMQVK
+476 WAMQVK

-522 PDVDRLAVD
+522 PDVDRLTVD
-531 DRRGHI
+531 GRRGKI
-537 AAASE
+537 AADSE

-555 FLRRAFDDFWEES
+555 FLRRAFGDFWEES
-568 ANVYRMVTGWDDFDS
+568 AAVYRMVTGWNDFD
-583 AELRRAASHIAD
+583 ADELRRAAAHVAD
-595 LKKAYN
+595 LKKSYN

-612 LPPRILNEPLT
+612 LPDRTLTEPLA
-623 DGVAAGVGLT
+623 DGVAAGIGLT
-633 ASELDKMIA
+633 RDDLDTMIA
-642 DYYVARGWSEA
+642 DYYRARGWSDN
-653 GQVDAATLAL
+653 GRVDLAALAL

>member
-1 MRPLVVRPL
+1 MTAMDALF
-10 IMNATNGNAASGNAA
+10 
-25 KGYRGRALVVDLTTG
+25 GYRGFALVVDLTTG
-40 EHRWDPIPV
+40 ECRRDPIPPD
-49 AVLRA
+49 VLRA

-70 APTADH
+70 SPPDEP
-76 DGETLTDADRRRLL
+76 DCKTLTDTERRRLI
-90 DSALEPE
+90 DAALEPD
-97 NPLIFATSPLVG
+97 NPLIFVTSPLVG

-115 SKFAVLT
+115 SKFAVMT

-152 VVGRATTPT
+152 ITGQLPEPS
-161 LLQIDTDGTPRLLPA
+161 LLHIDADGLPRFLPA
-176 TDLMGLSTM
+176 SHLMGLSTM
-185 DTEAAVKQMLDDG
+185 DTEAAVKAQFDDG
-198 SRRPVR
+198 TRRPVR
-204 VASIG
+204 VACIG
-209 PAGERLV
+209 PAGENLV

-245 IAIRGRPDSDP
+245 IAIRG
-256 PIADADGLREYSR
+256 AVDADPAVADPSGLRQYAR

-301 PTRNFQQSTFE
+301 PTRNFQQSTFAD
-312 QAEAVSGEALHQTRA
+312 AEAVSGEALHQTRE
-327 TRTAH
+327 TRSAH
-332 CANCTIGCEKIVTVA
+332 CANCTIGCEKIITVGGKSGHKDRGTPA
-347 PKGDGAT
+347 V
-354 STGPPISARLEYE
+354 SARLEYE

-411 AERGLLP
+411 SERGLLSGLDIS
-418 QMASVMGS
+418 AAGGS
-426 DATTPTGLQFGDGE
+426 GAPLQFGDGE
-440 GVIALLDDI
+440 AVIALLDDI
-449 GYRRGY
+449 GNRRGL
-455 LGNLLADGTRRAAQ
+455 LGNLLAEGSRLAAER
-469 QVGGGSV
+469 VGGGSS

-531 DRRGHI
+531 DRRGRI
-537 AAASE
+537 AADSE

-568 ANVYRMVTGWDDFDS
+568 AAVYRMVTGWENFD
-583 AELRRAASHIAD
+583 ADELRRAAAHVAD

-612 LPPRILNEPLT
+612 LPARTLTEPLP

-633 ASELDKMIA
+633 QDELDGMIA
-642 DYYVARGWSEA
+642 DYYAARGWDADGRVGLPA
-653 GQVDAATLAL
+653 GVS

>member
-1 MRPLVVRPL
+1 MDTLF
-10 IMNATNGNAASGNAA
+10 
-25 KGYRGRALVVDLTTG
+25 GYRGFALVVDLASG
-40 EHRWDPIPV
+40 DYRRDPIP
-49 AVLRA
+49 AHVLRA

-70 APTADH
+70 GPASDL
-76 DGETLTDADRRRLL
+76 DGETLTDSARRHLL
-90 DSALEPE
+90 DTAFEPD
-97 NPLIFATSPLVG
+97 NPLIFVTSPLVG

-115 SKFAVLT
+115 SKFAVMT

-142 LKRACGDALV
+142 LKRAAGDALV
-152 VVGRATTPT
+152 ITGRAPEPC
-161 LLQIDTDGTPRLLPA
+161 LLHIDVDGAPRILPA
-176 TDLMGLSTM
+176 RHLMGLSTM
-185 DTEAAVKQMLDDG
+185 DTESAVKAQLDDG
-198 SRRPVR
+198 SKRPVR
-204 VASIG
+204 VACIG
-209 PAGERLV
+209 PAGENLV

-230 RCGPGAVMGSKNLKA
+230 RCGPGAVMGSKHLKA
-245 IAIRGRPDSDP
+245 IAVRGSRDADP
-256 PIADADGLREYSR
+256 TVADPDGLREYAR

-301 PTRNFQQSTFE
+301 PTRNFQQSTFVD
-312 QAEAVSGEALHQTRA
+312 AEAVSGEALHQTKQ
-327 TRTAH
+327 TRSAH
-332 CANCTIGCEKIVTVA
+332 CANCTIGCEKIISVSS
-347 PKGDGAT
+347 KGGDEKADK
-354 STGPPISARLEYE
+354 SVSARLEYE

-381 DAVIR
+381 EAIIR

-393 LGLDTIS
+393 LGIDTIS
-400 AGGVIAWAIET
+400 AGGVVAWAIET
-411 AERGLLP
+411 AARGVLP
-418 QMASVMGS
+418 GGDFPTS
-426 DATTPTGLQFGDGE
+426 DDSDQQLQFGNGDAIIG
-440 GVIALLDDI
+440 LLDDV
-449 GYRRGY
+449 GHRRGY
-455 LGNLLADGTRRAAQ
+455 LGNLLAGGTRLAAEQ
-469 QVGGGSV
+469 IGGGSL

-522 PDVDRLAVD
+522 SEVDRLTVD
-531 DRRGHI
+531 ERRGRI
-537 AAASE
+537 AADSE

-555 FLRRAFDDFWEES
+555 FLRRAFSDFWEES
-568 ANVYRMVTGWDDFDS
+568 AAVYRMVTGWEDFDA
-583 AELRRAASHIAD
+583 AELRKAAAGVAD

-601 QRWGWRRSDDT
+601 QRWGWRRADDT
-612 LPPRILNEPLT
+612 LPPRTLTEPLP

-633 ASELDKMIA
+633 VEELDGMIS
-642 DYYVARGWSEA
+642 DYYAARGW
-653 GQVDAATLAL
+653 DADGRADLAAASS

>member
-1 MRPLVVRPL
+1 MSALY
-10 IMNATNGNAASGNAA
+10 
-25 KGYRGRALVVDLTTG
+25 GYRGYATVVDLTTG
-40 EHRWDPIPV
+40 EYRRDRIPQS
-49 AVLRA
+49 ALRS

-70 APTADH
+70 GPPVDH
-76 DGETLTDADRRRLL
+76 DGELLLPSDRMRRL
-90 DSALEPE
+90 DSALEPD
-97 NPLIFATSPLVG
+97 NPLIFVTSPLVG

-115 SKFAVLT
+115 SKFAVMT

-152 VVGRATTPT
+152 VTGRSELPA
-161 LLQIDTDGTPRLLPA
+161 LLHIDTDGIPRIKPA
-176 TDLMGLSTM
+176 DHLMGLSTM
-185 DTEAAVKQMLDDG
+185 DTEAAVKRELDDG
-198 SRRPVR
+198 GRRPVR
-204 VASIG
+204 VAGIG
-209 PAGERLV
+209 PAGENLV

-245 IAIRGRPDSDP
+245 IAVRGNPESDP
-256 PIADADGLREYSR
+256 PVAHPDKLREYAR

-312 QAEAVSGEALHQTRA
+312 DAEAVSGEALHQTRA
-327 TRTAH
+327 TRSAH
-332 CANCTIGCEKIVTVA
+332 CANCTIGCEKIVTVGKTDQEA
-347 PKGDGAT
+347 KQGGQV
-354 STGPPISARLEYE
+354 SARLEYE

-411 AERGLLP
+411 AERGLLGNVNLVDHDVN
-418 QMASVMGS
+418 AGCS
-426 DATTPTGLQFGDGE
+426 LNFGDAAA
-440 GVIALLDDI
+440 VINLLDDI
-449 GYRRGY
+449 GHRRTS
-455 LGNLLADGTRRAAQ
+455 LGNLLAEGSRLAAES
-469 QVGGGSV
+469 VGGGSES
-476 DWAMQVK
+476 WAMQVK

-522 PDVDRLAVD
+522 PEVDRLTVD
-531 DRRGHI
+531 DRRGQI
-537 AAASE
+537 AADSE

-555 FLRRAFDDFWEES
+555 FLRRAFGDFWEES
-568 ANVYRMVTGWDDFDS
+568 AAVYRMVTGWDDFNAD
-583 AELRRAASHIAD
+583 ELRRAAAHVAD

-612 LPPRILNEPLT
+612 LPGRTLTEPLS

-633 ASELDKMIA
+633 RDELDAMIA
-642 DYYVARGWSEA
+642 DYYRARGWSDD
-653 GQVDAATLAL
+653 GRVDLAAIGL

>member
-1 MRPLVVRPL
+1 MRPVS
-10 IMNATNGNAASGNAA
+10 AEY
-25 KGYRGRALVVDLTTG
+25 GYRGYATVVDLTTG
-40 EHRWDPIPV
+40 EYRRDPIPQ
-49 AVLRA
+49 AVLRS

-70 APTADH
+70 GPPVDH
-76 DGETLTDADRRRLL
+76 DGELLASSDRMCLL
-90 DSALEPE
+90 DSALGSD
-97 NPLIFATSPLVG
+97 NPLIFVTSPLVG

-115 SKFAVLT
+115 SKFAVMT

-152 VVGRATTPT
+152 ITGRSEHPA
-161 LLQIDTDGTPRLLPA
+161 LLHIDADGIPHVRPADHLL
-176 TDLMGLSTM
+176 GLSTM
-185 DTEAAVKQMLDDG
+185 DTEATVKQELDDG
-198 SRRPVR
+198 SKRPFR
-204 VASIG
+204 VACIG
-209 PAGERLV
+209 PAGENLV

-245 IAIRGRPDSDP
+245 IAVRGDPGADP
-256 PIADADGLREYSR
+256 PVADPDALRQYAR

-312 QAEAVSGEALHQTRA
+312 GAEAVSGEALHQTRT
-327 TRTAH
+327 TRSAH
-332 CANCTIGCEKIVTVA
+332 CANCTIGCEKIVTVG
-347 PKGDGAT
+347 KKDTGAN
-354 STGPPISARLEYE
+354 GAGEVSARLEYE

-400 AGGVIAWAIET
+400 AGGVIAWAMET
-411 AERGLLP
+411 AGRGLLP
-418 QMASVMGS
+418 SL
-426 DATTPTGLQFGDGE
+426 GLGNPGNSSHPELNFGDGAA
-440 GVIALLDDI
+440 VIHLLDDI
-449 GYRRGY
+449 GHRRGF
-455 LGNLLADGTRRAAQ
+455 LGNLLAEGSRLAAER
-469 QVGGGSV
+469 VAGGSES
-476 DWAMQVK
+476 WAMQVK

-522 PDVDRLAVD
+522 PDVDRLTVD
-531 DRRGHI
+531 GRRGQI
-537 AAASE
+537 AADSE

-555 FLRRAFDDFWEES
+555 FLRRAFGDFWEES
-568 ANVYRMVTGWDDFDS
+568 AAVYRMVTGWDDFD
-583 AELRRAASHIAD
+583 ADELRRAAAHVAD
-595 LKKAYN
+595 LKKSYN

-612 LPPRILNEPLT
+612 LPDRTLTEPLA

-633 ASELDKMIA
+633 RDELDTMIA
-642 DYYVARGWSEA
+642 DYYRARGWSDDGRVEP
-653 GQVDAATLAL
+653 AAIGL

>member
-1 MRPLVVRPL
+1 MDTLY
-10 IMNATNGNAASGNAA
+10 
-25 KGYRGRALVVDLTTG
+25 GYQGYALVVDLTTG
-40 EHRWDPIPV
+40 NYRHDPIPTG
-49 AVLRA
+49 ALRA

-70 APTADH
+70 GPPADL
-76 DGETLTDADRRRLL
+76 DGETLTDAERRSQL
-90 DSALEPE
+90 DSALEPD
-97 NPLIFATSPLVG
+97 NPLIFVTSPLVG

-115 SKFAVLT
+115 SKFAVMT

-152 VVGRATTPT
+152 VTGRAGEPS
-161 LLQIDTDGTPRLLPA
+161 LLHVDADGVPRIRPA
-176 TDLMGLSTM
+176 GYLMGLSTM
-185 DTEAAVKQMLDDG
+185 ATEAAVKAELDDG
-198 SRRPVR
+198 AGRPVR
-204 VASIG
+204 VACIG
-209 PAGERLV
+209 PAGENLV

-245 IAIRGRPDSDP
+245 IAVRGSV
-256 PIADADGLREYSR
+256 DADPAVADPESLRRYAR

-301 PTRNFQQSTFE
+301 PTRNFQQSTF
-312 QAEAVSGEALHQTRA
+312 ADADAVSGEVLHQTKAMRS
-327 TRTAH
+327 AH
-332 CANCTIGCEKIVTVA
+332 CANCTIGCEKIVSVSSK
-347 PKGDGAT
+347 KGGNGAAEN
-354 STGPPISARLEYE
+354 PVSARLEYE

-372 GPLVGVGDP
+372 GPLVGVGNP
-381 DAVIR
+381 DAIIR

-400 AGGVIAWAIET
+400 AGGVIAWAIECE
-411 AERGLLP
+411 ERDALSGVVG
-418 QMASVMGS
+418 ATHGS
-426 DATTPTGLQFGDGE
+426 PLQFGDGE
-440 GVIALLDDI
+440 AVIALLDDI
-449 GYRRGY
+449 GHRRGY
-455 LGNLLADGTRRAAQ
+455 LGNLLADGSRLAAEKT
-469 QVGGGSV
+469 GSGSL

-522 PDVDRLAVD
+522 PEVNRLTVD
-531 DRRGHI
+531 DRRGRI
-537 AAASE
+537 AADSE

-555 FLRRAFDDFWEES
+555 FLRRAFGDFWEES
-568 ANVYRMVTGWDDFDS
+568 AAVYRMVTGWDDFAA
-583 AELRRAASHIAD
+583 AELRRAAAHVAD

-601 QRWGWRRSDDT
+601 QRWGWRRADDT
-612 LPPRILNEPLT
+612 LPPRTLTEPLP

-633 ASELDKMIA
+633 ADELDGMIA
-642 DYYVARGWSEA
+642 DYYAARGW
-653 GQVDAATLAL
+653 DADGRVNLIGAF

>member
-1 MRPLVVRPL
+1 MSTL
-10 IMNATNGNAASGNAA
+10 N
-25 KGYRGRALVVDLTTG
+25 GYRGFALVVDVTTG
-40 EHRWDPIPV
+40 EYRRDSIPE
-49 AVLRA
+49 AALRA

-70 APTADH
+70 APVIDH
-76 DGETLTDADRRRLL
+76 DGDMLSDADRRRLL
-90 DSALEPE
+90 DSALEPD

-152 VVGRATTPT
+152 IVGRAAEPT
-161 LLQIDTDGTPRLLPA
+161 LLQVNTDGIPRLLPA
-176 TDLMGLSTM
+176 DDLMGLSTM
-185 DTEAAVKQMLDDG
+185 DTEAAVKEMLDDG
-198 SRRPVR
+198 GRRPVR

-245 IAIRGRPDSDP
+245 IALRGIRDADP
-256 PIADADGLREYSR
+256 PIADTTAIRRYAR

-301 PTRNFQQSTFE
+301 PTRNFQQSTF
-312 QAEAVSGEALHQTRA
+312 QDAEAVSGEVLHQTRE
-327 TRTAH
+327 TRSAH
-332 CANCTIGCEKIVTVA
+332 CANCTIGCEKIVSVG
-347 PKGDGAT
+347 PKSRRGEPDSPGV
-354 STGPPISARLEYE
+354 SSRLEYE

-393 LGLDTIS
+393 LGIDTIS
-400 AGGVIAWAIET
+400 AGGAIAWAIET

-418 QMASVMGS
+418 SVPAGERA
-426 DATTPTGLQFGDGE
+426 DAVGESTLRFGDGE
-440 GVIALLDDI
+440 GVLALLDDI
-449 GYRRGY
+449 GHRRGF
-455 LGNLLADGTRRAAQ
+455 LGELLADGTRLAAER
-469 QVGGGSV
+469 VGGRSG
-476 DWAMQVK
+476 DWAMHVK

-522 PDVDRLAVD
+522 PDVDRLTVD
-531 DRRGHI
+531 DRRGGI

-568 ANVYRMVTGWDDFDS
+568 AEVYRMVTGWEDFD
-583 AELRRAASHIAD
+583 ADELRRASAHIAD

-601 QRWGWRRSDDT
+601 QRWGWRRADDT
-612 LPPRILNEPLT
+612 LPVRTLTEPLT

-633 ASELDKMIA
+633 AAELDGMIA
-642 DYYVARGWSEA
+642 DYYVARGWDSQGRVESSSL
-653 GQVDAATLAL
+653 GL

>member
-1 MRPLVVRPL
+1 MDTPF
-10 IMNATNGNAASGNAA
+10 
-25 KGYRGRALVVDLTTG
+25 GYRGFALVVDLASG
-40 EHRWDPIPV
+40 DYRRDPIP
-49 AVLRA
+49 AHVLRA

-70 APTADH
+70 GPASDL
-76 DGETLTDADRRRLL
+76 DGETLTDSARRHLL
-90 DSALEPE
+90 DTAFEPD
-97 NPLIFATSPLVG
+97 NPLIFVTSPLVG

-115 SKFAVLT
+115 SKFAVMT

-142 LKRACGDALV
+142 LKRAAGDALV
-152 VVGRATTPT
+152 ITGRAPEPC
-161 LLQIDTDGTPRLLPA
+161 LLHIDVDGAPRILPA
-176 TDLMGLSTM
+176 RHLMGLSTM
-185 DTEAAVKQMLDDG
+185 DTESAVKAQLDDG
-198 SRRPVR
+198 SKRPVR
-204 VASIG
+204 VACIG
-209 PAGERLV
+209 PAGENLV

-230 RCGPGAVMGSKNLKA
+230 RCGPGAVMGSKHLKA
-245 IAIRGRPDSDP
+245 IAVRGSRAADP
-256 PIADADGLREYSR
+256 TVADPDGLREYAR

-301 PTRNFQQSTFE
+301 PTRNFQQSTFVD
-312 QAEAVSGEALHQTRA
+312 AEAVSGEALHQTKQ
-327 TRTAH
+327 TRSAH
-332 CANCTIGCEKIVTVA
+332 CANCTIGCEKIISVSS
-347 PKGDGAT
+347 KGGDEKADK
-354 STGPPISARLEYE
+354 SVSARLEYE

-381 DAVIR
+381 EAIIR

-393 LGLDTIS
+393 LGMDTIS
-400 AGGVIAWAIET
+400 AGGVVAWAIET
-411 AERGLLP
+411 AARGVLP
-418 QMASVMGS
+418 GGDFPTS
-426 DATTPTGLQFGDGE
+426 DDSDQQLQFGNGDAIIG
-440 GVIALLDDI
+440 LLDDV
-449 GYRRGY
+449 GHRRGY
-455 LGNLLADGTRRAAQ
+455 LGNLLAGGTRLAAE
-469 QVGGGSV
+469 QVGGGSL

-522 PDVDRLAVD
+522 SEVDRLTVD
-531 DRRGHI
+531 ERRGRI
-537 AAASE
+537 AADSE

-555 FLRRAFDDFWEES
+555 FLRRAFSDFWEES
-568 ANVYRMVTGWDDFDS
+568 AAVYRMVTGWEDFDA
-583 AELRRAASHIAD
+583 AELRKAAAGVAD

-601 QRWGWRRSDDT
+601 QRWGWRRADDT
-612 LPPRILNEPLT
+612 LPPRTLTEPLP

-633 ASELDKMIA
+633 VEELDGMIS
-642 DYYVARGWSEA
+642 DYYAARGWDADGRA
-653 GQVDAATLAL
+653 GLTAASS

>member
-1 MRPLVVRPL
+1 
-10 IMNATNGNAASGNAA
+10 MNTTH
-25 KGYRGRALVVDLTTG
+25 GYRGAALVVNLTTG
-40 EHRWDPIPV
+40 EHRWDPIPQR
-49 AVLRA
+49 VLRA

-62 TWLLHRYG
+62 TWLLHQYG
-70 APTADH
+70 APEVDF
-76 DGETLTDADRRRLL
+76 DGAILTDAQRLQLL
-90 DSALEPE
+90 DSAFEPE
-97 NPLIFATSPLVG
+97 NPLIFASSPLVG

-152 VVGRATTPT
+152 ILGKAPEPT
-161 LLQIDTDGTPRLLPA
+161 LLHIDGDSPPRLLPA
-176 TDLMGLSTM
+176 GDLLGMSTS
-185 DTEAAVKQMLDDG
+185 DTEVAVKERLDDG
-198 SRRPVR
+198 ARRPVR

-245 IAIRGRPDSDP
+245 IAVRGRPDADP
-256 PIADADGLREYSR
+256 PVADASGLRGYAR

-312 QAEAVSGEALHQTRA
+312 MADDVSGEALHQTRA

-332 CANCTIGCEKIVTVA
+332 CANCTIGCEKIISVA
-347 PKGDGAT
+347 SKEGDSKSPGNRE
-354 STGPPISARLEYE
+354 SARLEYE

-386 AVRRCDE
+386 AVKRCDE
-393 LGLDTIS
+393 LGIDTIS
-400 AGGVIAWAIET
+400 TGGAIAWAIESS
-411 AERGLLP
+411 ERGLLP
-418 QMASVMGS
+418 RTLVGESVSGGLPAS
-426 DATTPTGLQFGDGE
+426 LHFGDGE
-440 GVIALLDDI
+440 TVLALLDDI
-449 GYRRGY
+449 GHRRGY
-455 LGNLLADGTRRAAQ
+455 LGNLLADGTRLAALN
-469 QVGGGSV
+469 VGGGSEK
-476 DWAMQVK
+476 WAMHVK

-522 PDVDRLAVD
+522 PEVDRLTVD
-531 DRRGHI
+531 DRRGSI

-555 FLRRAFDDFWEES
+555 FLRRAFGDFWEES
-568 ANVYRMVTGWDDFDS
+568 AAVYRMITGWDDFDA

-601 QRWGWRRSDDT
+601 QRWGWNRADDT
-612 LPPRILNEPLT
+612 LPPRTLT
-623 DGVAAGVGLT
+623 EALSDGVAAGVGLT
-633 ASELDKMIA
+633 SDELDKMIA
-642 DYYVARGWSEA
+642 DYYVARGWNSDGRVA
-653 GQVDAATLAL
+653 MASLSL

>member
-1 MRPLVVRPL
+1 MSIVSTLC
-10 IMNATNGNAASGNAA
+10 
-25 KGYRGRALVVDLTTG
+25 GYRGYATVVDLTTG
-40 EHRWDPIPV
+40 EYRRDTIPQ
-49 AVLRA
+49 AALRS

-70 APTADH
+70 GPPVDY
-76 DGETLTDADRRRLL
+76 DGEVLSPATRMRLL

-97 NPLIFATSPLVG
+97 NPLIFVTSPLVG

-115 SKFAVLT
+115 SKFAVMT

-127 GFIADGLSSSHLAVE
+127 GFIADSLSSSHLAVE

-152 VVGRATTPT
+152 ITGRSERPA
-161 LLQIDTDGTPRLLPA
+161 LLHVDSEGIPRIKRA
-176 TDLMGLSTM
+176 DHLMGLSTM
-185 DTEAAVKQMLDDG
+185 ETEAAVKRELDDG
-198 SRRPVR
+198 DRRPFR

-209 PAGERLV
+209 PAGENLV

-245 IAIRGRPDSDP
+245 IAVRGDPGADP
-256 PIADADGLREYSR
+256 PVAHPGALREYAR

-312 QAEAVSGEALHQTRA
+312 DAEAVSGEALHQTRS
-327 TRTAH
+327 TRSAH
-332 CANCTIGCEKIVTVA
+332 CANCTIGCEKIVTVGKKA
-347 PKGDGAT
+347 SGNRPGGE
-354 STGPPISARLEYE
+354 ISARLEYE

-400 AGGVIAWAIET
+400 AGGVIAWAMET

-418 QMASVMGS
+418 SLDLGNPS
-426 DATTPTGLQFGDGE
+426 DTTNLAPNFGDGAA
-440 GVIALLDDI
+440 VIDLLDDI
-449 GYRRGY
+449 GHRRGS
-455 LGNLLADGTRRAAQ
+455 LGNLLAEGSRLAAER
-469 QVGGGSV
+469 VGCGS
-476 DWAMQVK
+476 DAWAMQVK
-483 GLEMPGYEPRSL
+483 GLEMPGYEPRGL

-522 PDVDRLAVD
+522 PEVDRLTVD
-531 DRRGHI
+531 DRRGRI
-537 AAASE
+537 AADSE

-555 FLRRAFDDFWEES
+555 FLRRAFSDFWEES
-568 ANVYRMVTGWDDFDS
+568 ATVYRMVTGWDDFD
-583 AELRRAASHIAD
+583 ADELRRAAAHVAD

-601 QRWGWRRSDDT
+601 QRWGWQRSDDT
-612 LPPRILNEPLT
+612 LPVRTITEPLS
-623 DGVAAGVGLT
+623 DGVAAGIGLT
-633 ASELDKMIA
+633 RDELDTMIA
-642 DYYVARGWSEA
+642 DYYRARGWTDD
-653 GQVDAATLAL
+653 GRVDLAAISL